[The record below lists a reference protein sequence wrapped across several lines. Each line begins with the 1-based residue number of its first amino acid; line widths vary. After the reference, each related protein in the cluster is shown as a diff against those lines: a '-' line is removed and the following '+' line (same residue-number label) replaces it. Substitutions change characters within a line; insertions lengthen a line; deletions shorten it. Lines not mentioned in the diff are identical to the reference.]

1 MDELIESEIHLRDYL
16 RVIRK
21 RRKMVILFAVIT
33 IASVVLGTMAVTPL
47 YQADVNVLIERNY
60 DTSLD
65 AKWWGQT
72 YDPEFMETQFNII
85 KSRNVIDR
93 VVRTLKLDTDYRQL
107 FIKDDKQGSFFHT
120 ITSYIKTVTTSL
132 KSLIKP
138 AEPPQ
143 LAIAAKLPIDRLE
156 PVTDAQIIADIIQSK
171 ISTQPVKDSR
181 IVEISYLNEHPGLA
195 ALVANSIADAYAAE
209 MLEIKMNTTNYTI
222 QWMTAKS
229 EEAKKK
235 LEESER
241 TLQEYITAN
250 DLVMIEDKMAITPQK
265 LAQFSAD
272 QGTAQTNRS
281 EIENVYKQIQKAQG
295 NMGILE
301 AIPQFTSDRGLQNVR
316 EKMLVAEQQV
326 TELSK
331 KYGEKHPLMKKAV
344 GEVVALKAKKA
355 QEIKRLIDSV
365 RIDYELA
372 QEKEGNLRNLL
383 TETKQELLTQKERY
397 IQYDVLKREVET
409 NRSLYNAL
417 ISKVKEQGATEQ
429 TQSVNIWVVKK
440 ATTPVSPAKP
450 RPARNLLLSVILG
463 VFGGVGMAFFV
474 EYLDNTVKSIEEV
487 ERQTGLHVL
496 GVITQQEK
504 GTNVNTALRDES
516 RSLLAESYRSIR
528 SQVLLS
534 SAGKPPKCILVTS
547 GMPQEGKTTTAMNLA
562 RILSQSESSVLL
574 IDCDLRKPRVHKLF
588 GISNKVGLSNYLT
601 STGLAAPIQKA
612 ADEKLDL
619 IPSGPVPPNPSELL
633 ASANMRQLIIDMS
646 AQYDFV
652 IIDSPPVMSVT
663 DSQILSRLVDGTIIV
678 TKGGSTTWDELRR
691 AVRLF
696 TDVKAHLLGV
706 VLNAVQIK
714 DSNDAY
720 YYQGYYNY
728 YGSYSEKTDKKA

>member
-1 MDELIESEIHLRDYL
+1 MENIVENEIHLRDYI

-21 RRKMVILFAVIT
+21 RKKLVILFAIIT
-33 IASVVLGTMAVTPL
+33 IATVVLGTMAVTPL

-60 DTSLD
+60 DTSLES
-65 AKWWGQT
+65 KWWGQP
-72 YDPEFMETQFNII
+72 YDPEFMETQFTII

-93 VVRTLKLDTDYRQL
+93 VVRNLKLDTTYRHL
-107 FIKDDKQGSFFHT
+107 FIEDDPKASLFTT
-120 ITSYIKTVTTSL
+120 IKSSIKSV
-132 KSLIKP
+132 IKKIIP
-138 AEPPQ
+138 EKTAKT
-143 LAIAAKLPIDRLE
+143 AKLPIDQVV
-156 PVTDAQIIADIIQSK
+156 PPTDAETIAAIVQAN
-171 ISTQPVKDSR
+171 ISTQPVKTSH
-181 IVEISYLNEHPGLA
+181 IVEISFLNEHPGIA
-195 ALVANSIADAYAAE
+195 TLVANSIADAYAAE
-209 MLEIKMNTTNYTI
+209 MLEIKMNTTNYAI
-222 QWMTAKS
+222 QWMTSKA
-229 EEAKKK
+229 EDERKK

-241 TLQEYITAN
+241 ALQDYITAN
-250 DLVMIEDKMAITPQK
+250 DLVTVEDKMAITPQR
-265 LAQFSAD
+265 LAEFSSEKSK
-272 QGTAQTNRS
+272 AQTSRA
-281 EIENVYKQIQKAQG
+281 EVENLYNQIQKARG
-295 NMGILE
+295 NGAILE
-301 AIPQFTSDRGLQNVR
+301 AIPQFSSDRGLQNVR
-316 EKMLVAEQQV
+316 EKILVAEQQV

-331 KYGEKHPLMKKAV
+331 KYGEKHPLMIKAV
-344 GEVVALKAKKA
+344 GEVKSLKSKKTA
-355 QEIKRLIDSV
+355 EIQRLVDSV

-372 QEKEGNLRNLL
+372 QDKERNIESMLS
-383 TETKQELLTQKERY
+383 ETKQELLTQKERY

-440 ATTPVSPAKP
+440 ATTPSSPAKP
-450 RPARNLLLSVILG
+450 RPARNFMLSLILG
-463 VFGGVGMAFFV
+463 VFGGIGMAFFV
-474 EYLDNTVKSIEEV
+474 EYLDNTVKSVEEV

-496 GVITQQEK
+496 GVITEQDK
-504 GTNVNTALRDES
+504 DTNVNTVLRDES

-534 SAGKPPKCILVTS
+534 SAGNPPKCILVTS

-574 IDCDLRKPRVHKLF
+574 IDCDMRKPRVHKVF

-601 STGLAAPIQKA
+601 SSGQDAPIQSA
-612 ADEKLDL
+612 PNEKLDL

-633 ASANMRQLIIDMS
+633 ASANMRQLIEDMS
-646 AQYDFV
+646 ARYDFIV
-652 IIDSPPVMSVT
+652 FDSPPVMSVT

-691 AVRLF
+691 AVKLF
-696 TDVKAHLLGV
+696 ADVKAHMLGV
-706 VLNAVQIK
+706 VLNAVKIK

-728 YGSYSEKTDKKA
+728 YGSYSDNPDNSGKTKKKA

>member
-1 MDELIESEIHLRDYL
+1 MENIEENEIHLRDYF

-21 RRKMVILFAVIT
+21 RRKLIILFAVIT
-33 IASVVLGTMAVTPL
+33 IVSVVLGTMAVTPL

-72 YDPEFMETQFNII
+72 YDPEFMETQFTII

-93 VVRTLKLDTDYRQL
+93 VVRTLKLDIDYRQL
-107 FIKDDKQGSFFHT
+107 FFKDDTKGSLFQT
-120 ITSYIKTVTTSL
+120 ITSYVKSLTTPIT
-132 KSLIKP
+132 SLIKTSKHLKVAP
-138 AEPPQ
+138 VN
-143 LAIAAKLPIDRLE
+143 KLPIDQQESRS
-156 PVTDAQIIADIIQSK
+156 DAQIIADIIQSR
-171 ISTQPVKDSR
+171 ISTQPIKNSR

-195 ALVANSIADAYAAE
+195 SLITNSIADAYAAE
-209 MLEIKMNTTNYTI
+209 MLEIKMNTTNYAI
-222 QWMTAKS
+222 QWMTSKAEDEKQ
-229 EEAKKK
+229 K
-235 LEESER
+235 LEASER
-241 TLQEYITAN
+241 ALQDYITAN
-250 DLVMIEDKMAITPQK
+250 DLVTVEDKMAITPQK
-265 LAQFSAD
+265 LAQFSSE
-272 QGTAQTNRS
+272 QSTAQTKRS
-281 EIENVYKQIQKAQG
+281 DVENLYNQIQKARG

-301 AIPQFTSDRGLQNVR
+301 AIPQFASDRGLQNVR
-316 EKMLVAEQQV
+316 EKMLMAEQQV

-344 GEVVALKAKKA
+344 GEVSALKGKKSD
-355 QEIKRLIDSV
+355 EINRLIDSV

-372 QEKEGNLRNLL
+372 QEKEQNLQDLV
-383 TETKQELLTQKERY
+383 TDTKQELLTQKERY

-429 TQSVNIWVVKK
+429 TQSVNIWVIKK
-440 ATTPVSPAKP
+440 ATTPSSPAKP
-450 RPARNLLLSVILG
+450 DPGRNLLLAVILG
-463 VFGGVGMAFFV
+463 VFGGVGIAFFV
-474 EYLDNTVKSIEEV
+474 EYLDNTVKSVEEV

-504 GTNVNTALRDES
+504 NIDINTALRDES
-516 RSLLAESYRSIR
+516 RSLIAESYRSIR

-534 SAGKPPKCILVTS
+534 SAGNPPKCILVTS
-547 GMPQEGKTTTAMNLA
+547 GMPQEGKTTTALNLA

-574 IDCDLRKPRVHKLF
+574 VDCDMRKPRIHKVF
-588 GISNKVGLSNYLT
+588 GLSNKFGLSNYLT
-601 STGLAAPIQKA
+601 STGQAAPIQKA
-612 ADEKLDL
+612 ADEKLDI

-633 ASANMRQLIIDMS
+633 ASTNMRQLLEEMS
-646 AQYDFV
+646 VRYDFI

-678 TKGGSTTWDELRR
+678 TKGGDTTWDELKR

-696 TDVKAHLLGV
+696 ADVKAHMLGI
-706 VLNAVQIK
+706 VLNAVKIK

>member
-1 MDELIESEIHLRDYL
+1 MENIVENEIHLRDYI

-21 RRKMVILFAVIT
+21 RRKLVILFAIIT

-60 DTSLD
+60 DTSLES
-65 AKWWGQT
+65 KWLGQA
-72 YDPEFMETQFNII
+72 YDPEFMETQFTII

-93 VVRTLKLDTDYRQL
+93 VVRTLKLDTTYRHL
-107 FIKDDKQGSFFHT
+107 FIKEDTDASFFKT
-120 ITSYIKTVTTSL
+120 MTSSI
-132 KSLIKP
+132 KSLLKKLVP
-138 AEPPQ
+138 SRAETS
-143 LAIAAKLPIDRLE
+143 IAGKLPIDKVN
-156 PVTDAQIIADIIQSK
+156 PPSDAEIIAAIVQAN
-171 ISTQPVKDSR
+171 ISTQPIKTSH
-181 IVEISYLNEHPGLA
+181 IVEISFLNEHPGVA
-195 ALVANSIADAYAAE
+195 TLVANSIAEAYAAE

-222 QWMTAKS
+222 QWMTSKA
-229 EEAKKK
+229 EDERKK

-241 TLQEYITAN
+241 ALQDYITAN
-250 DLVMIEDKMAITPQK
+250 DLVTIEDKMAITPQR
-265 LAQFSAD
+265 LAEFSSE
-272 QGTAQTNRS
+272 QSKAQTSRA
-281 EIENVYKQIQKAQG
+281 EIENLYNQIQKSRG
-295 NMGILE
+295 NMVMLE
-301 AIPQFTSDRGLQNVR
+301 AIPQFASDRGLQNVR

-331 KYGEKHPLMKKAV
+331 KYGSKHPLMIKAV
-344 GEVVALKAKKA
+344 GEVSALKTKKSE
-355 QEIKRLIDSV
+355 EIKRLVDSV
-365 RIDYELA
+365 RIDFELA
-372 QEKEGNLRNLL
+372 QDREGNLKNLL
-383 TETKQELLTQKERY
+383 SETKQELLTQKERY

-429 TQSVNIWVVKK
+429 TLSVNIWVVKK
-440 ATTPVSPAKP
+440 ATTPSSPAKP
-450 RPARNLLLSVILG
+450 NPARNFVLAVVLG
-463 VFGGVGMAFFV
+463 VFGGIGMAFFV
-474 EYLDNTVKSIEEV
+474 EYLDNTVKSVEEV

-496 GVITQQEK
+496 GVITQQDK
-504 GTNVNTALRDES
+504 DIDVNTVLRDES

-534 SAGKPPKCILVTS
+534 SAGKPPQCILVTS

-574 IDCDLRKPRVHKLF
+574 VDCDMRKPRIHKVF

-601 STGLAAPIQKA
+601 TSGQSAPIQTA
-612 ADEKLDL
+612 PHEKLDL

-633 ASANMRQLIIDMS
+633 ASANMRQLIKEIS
-646 AQYDFV
+646 SRYDFIV
-652 IIDSPPVMSVT
+652 FDSPPVMSVT

-678 TKGGSTTWDELRR
+678 TKGGSTTWDELKR

-696 TDVKAHLLGV
+696 ADVKAHILGV

-728 YGSYSEKTDKKA
+728 YGSYSEKTEKKA